1 MFYYLECK
9 MCSAP
14 ALTRVSVVKCNVE
27 GLHDASAVGAVV
39 YSRII

>member
-9 MCSAP
+9 VCRAP

-27 GLHDASAVGAVV
+27 GVHDMLLVQ
-39 YSRII
+39 